1 METESNLKQ
10 KDGNGVILVAVDNSE
25 YAELVSKEAS
35 SIASQKGS
43 DVVILSVVSVPSL
56 AEEGEIDGASIEQEE
71 REYEKL
77 HRMLIDKY
85 FSDSSSR
92 LVESKILHGDAA
104 DKIVKY
110 ADQINA
116 DMIVLGTRGRGRIA
130 TALLGSVSSK
140 VAHHSK
146 RSVFI
151 VKDSKPR

>member
-1 METESNLKQ
+1 MKQ
-10 KDGNGVILVAVDNSE
+10 KNGKGIILVAVDNSE
-25 YAELVSKEAS
+25 YAELVAKEAAT
-35 SIASQKGS
+35 IASEKGS

-56 AEEGEIDGASIEQEE
+56 AEEGEIDSSSIEQEE

-77 HRMLIDKY
+77 HGMLIDKY
-85 FSDSSSR
+85 FSDSSGR
-92 LVESKILHGDAA
+92 LIESKILHGDAA

-110 ADQINA
+110 ADQIYA
-116 DMIVLGTRGRGRIA
+116 DLIVLGTRGRGRIA

-151 VKDSKPR
+151 VKRNVEN